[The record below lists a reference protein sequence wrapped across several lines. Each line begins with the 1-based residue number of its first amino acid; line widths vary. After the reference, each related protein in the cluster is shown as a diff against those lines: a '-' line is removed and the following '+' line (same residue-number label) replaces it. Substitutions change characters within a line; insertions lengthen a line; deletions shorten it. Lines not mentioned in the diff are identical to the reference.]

1 MTDIPRNLYPDL
13 NHILTTKKQKTKQ
26 MKNKLKTIWHDF
38 WTDPQHYI
46 VLILS
51 VVLISMLI
59 VGGILSIVQTLK

>member
-1 MTDIPRNLYPDL
+1 
-13 NHILTTKKQKTKQ
+13 

-38 WTDPQHYI
+38 WIDPGINI

-51 VVLISMLI
+51 AVLISMLI